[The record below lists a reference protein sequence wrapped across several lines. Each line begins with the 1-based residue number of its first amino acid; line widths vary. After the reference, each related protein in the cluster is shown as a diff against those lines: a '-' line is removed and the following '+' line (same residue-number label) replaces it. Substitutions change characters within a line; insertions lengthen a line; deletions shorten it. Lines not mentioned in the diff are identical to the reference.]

1 MCLMDLTRV
10 LTCRLIW
17 VGWVGGLLL
26 AGAGC
31 DREGGA
37 KGPLPADEVRVK
49 MTRLAASPGKTA
61 RDIAPYDEALAWHHY
76 RVDEVLEGQ
85 LKGAPARIRVAHW
98 TVLKGE
104 DLPPQGGVGE
114 AVERVLRPDAHFLDL
129 EDIAASHELDFETE
143 EDPGYV
149 DVAPLQALAGAPRL
163 RWDYGGFFSHRMRLY
178 WIYREQLRG
187 VVLGNSHAAK
197 AIRPEIFPWADN
209 ATTPAFLNLAYA
221 AAPLSLQCRLVDD
234 YVLRL
239 PRLRVVTWVVSP
251 RDFNLKWRDAE
262 NKERDFL
269 ESPGY
274 QHDRAHPEQFEG
286 QGVGAIRPAGA
297 GEGVVDLWGWERRV
311 SYQVPEEPAELEA
324 YLAKHVK
331 LPPRAAFEFD
341 EAAWSR
347 FRRSVETLTA
357 AGVRVVLLIPPCHPV
372 FQKLPVSDPDGTLDQ
387 ANGALVER
395 LSQLDLQTE
404 TVWFRDWN
412 RDGNNG
418 LPSTEFYDLDHL
430 NAQGAERFTRQLVG
444 WMEESGLAEGW

>member
-1 MCLMDLTRV
+1 M
-10 LTCRLIW
+10 
-17 VGWVGGLLL
+17 
-26 AGAGC
+26 
-31 DREGGA
+31 
-37 KGPLPADEVRVK
+37 
-49 MTRLAASPGKTA
+49 
-61 RDIAPYDEALAWHHY
+61 
-76 RVDEVLEGQ
+76 
-85 LKGAPARIRVAHW
+85 
-98 TVLKGE
+98 
-104 DLPPQGGVGE
+104 
-114 AVERVLRPDAHFLDL
+114 
-129 EDIAASHELDFETE
+129 
-143 EDPGYV
+143 
-149 DVAPLQALAGAPRL
+149 
-163 RWDYGGFFSHRMRLY
+163 
-178 WIYREQLRG
+178 
-187 VVLGNSHAAK
+187 
-197 AIRPEIFPWADN
+197 
-209 ATTPAFLNLAYA
+209 
-221 AAPLSLQCRLVDD
+221 
-234 YVLRL
+234 
-239 PRLRVVTWVVSP
+239 VTWVVSP

-274 QHDRAHPEQFEG
+274 QHDRAHPEQFAG
-286 QGVGAIRPAGA
+286 QGLGAISPSGA

-347 FRRSVETLTA
+347 FRHSVETLTA

-387 ANGALVER
+387 ANEALVER
-395 LSQLDLQTE
+395 LSQLDAQTE

-444 WMEESGLAEGW
+444 WMEECGLAKEW